1 MVCLSDFLATIADC
15 LDVALKENEG
25 EDSVSNL
32 PLWTEERTEVRQDIV
47 HQSIDGSLSIRKGKW
62 KLEMCPGSGGWS
74 YPKPGEE
81 PEGAPHFQLYDLETD
96 IGETQN
102 VIAKYPETAVTLRE
116 ILTGYI
122 RNGRSTPG
130 TKQKNN
136 GQEVWETILWIDEKQ
151 G

>member
-1 MVCLSDFLATIADC
+1 M
-15 LDVALKENEG
+15 
-25 EDSVSNL
+25 
-32 PLWTEERTEVRQDIV
+32 

-122 RNGRSTPG
+122 RSGRSTPG